1 MKCRAIESAEEQEEE
16 EDFEDIFVCVMKARI
31 FWRKNV
37 SLKFR
42 GLSFVLS
49 FCKSMLYNSTWIQ
62 LRRGF
67 LHART

>member
-1 MKCRAIESAEEQEEE
+1 MKCRAIESAEEEEE

-49 FCKSMLYNSTWIQ
+49 F
-62 LRRGF
+62 
-67 LHART
+67 

>member
-1 MKCRAIESAEEQEEE
+1 MKCRAIESAEEEEE
-16 EDFEDIFVCVMKARI
+16 EDFEDIFVCDESRV
-31 FWRKNV
+31 FFDLKNV